1 MRTRRIGGME
11 LSCMGAPSS
20 MAQALYPLGVNV
32 FLWDGAF
39 ERPGPCLLACRT
51 DDLDAIPEGV
61 DLVLWTG
68 ATDPATLHALDRFK
82 TFGMAGDLG
91 RVRLVEALHEA
102 GVAAQQRGERADAH
116 RLRALEVQ
124 ISTGD
129 AMAALSPTQP
139 WKFGEHAPL
148 QCAQDVGWAGFAVPD
163 WGAYA
168 DPSWSEVLGADGAE
182 LQFLFARSVPG
193 VHVVWVDAE
202 HAEAAVTWAKKP
214 FLDGEVNLML
224 GPGGPHG

>member
-1 MRTRRIGGME
+1 MRTRQVGGME

-51 DDLDAIPEGV
+51 DSLETVPDDV
-61 DLVLWTG
+61 DVVLWTG
-68 ATDPATLHALDRFK
+68 AADAATLHALDRFK

-102 GVAAQQRGERADAH
+102 GVAAQARGDRADAH
-116 RLRALEVQ
+116 RMRALEVG
-124 ISTGD
+124 ISTENP
-129 AMAALSPTQP
+129 AAALTPSQP
-139 WKFGEHAPL
+139 WKFGDHAPL

-168 DPSWSEVLGADGAE
+168 DPTWSEVLGADGPE
-182 LQFLFARSVPG
+182 LQFLFSRSVPG
-193 VHVVWVDAE
+193 VNVVWVDAA
-202 HAEAAVTWAKKP
+202 HAAAALEWAKKP
-214 FLDGEVNLML
+214 FMDAEVNLML